1 MKKISMELML
11 IGASFV
17 VALLGP
23 VSGSA
28 ETDSFL
34 VSNNTKTNGN
44 FLRGGVGSQHKH
56 AVVAN
61 DNGDDSRK
69 NLSLEMSQ
77 RELFGGE
84 DMVKGNPWWH
94 TTLSE
99 EASKEAGFSKDASE
113 RVAWHALYTDF
124 YIYNPFYWF
133 GTSNFVNR
141 FKAAMSIKPDLLK
154 AMTSSLPDKSLLL
167 SIVTCLDASLVFIG
181 QHRFTKEAIKKTS
194 MRSGLLTTSWE

>member
-1 MKKISMELML
+1 ML

-23 VSGSA
+23 VSVSA

-133 GTSNFVNR
+133 GTSKFVNR

-154 AMTSSLPDKSLLL
+154 VHNDDL
-167 SIVTCLDASLVFIG
+167 
-181 QHRFTKEAIKKTS
+181 FTTRQIITA
-194 MRSGLLTTSWE
+194 